1 MSAALLASTVALPPH
16 TRSTTELLPLVEHWL
31 ANEPLR
37 FREKVARLF
46 RYSGVE
52 RRYSIFS
59 PEEVFAPLSFAQRN
73 QIYLERMA
81 PLAEQAL
88 RRALQQAELRPNEL
102 DVLIT
107 TSCTAVA
114 IPALDVELINNLP
127 LRQDIVRLPI
137 FQMGCAGGV
146 AALVYA
152 EKLLRSGALHNV
164 AVLALES
171 PVATL
176 QRDDRSM
183 ANMVSAAIFGDGVA
197 CTVLS
202 SRHPPRRLIP
212 RIVDASMYHFYNK
225 QHLMGFKLVEAGLQ
239 MVLDPEV
246 PVCIEDHLEQIVTP
260 FLEKNR
266 LNLASVDHFL
276 FHPGGRKILAS
287 IDAWLAHYGKHAQW
301 SHQVLRDYGN
311 MSSATALF
319 VLDLALQAPHQ
330 AGETALMLSFG
341 PGFTSQRVLLEWA
354 EA

>member
-1 MSAALLASTVALPPH
+1 MSATILASATALPPH
-16 TRSTTELLPLVEHWL
+16 SRTTTQLLPLVELWL
-31 ANEPLR
+31 ADEPPR

-73 QIYLERMA
+73 QMYLERMT

-88 RRALQQAELRPNEL
+88 RRALCEAELPPGEL

-114 IPALDVELINNLP
+114 IPAIDVELINKLR

-137 FQMGCAGGV
+137 FQLGCAGGV

-152 EKLLRSGALHNV
+152 EKLLRSGALRHV

-202 SRHPPRRLIP
+202 SRQPPARLMPQIT
-212 RIVDASMYHFYNK
+212 DASMYHFYDK
-225 QHLMGFKLVEAGLQ
+225 QHLMGFKLVETGLK

-246 PVCIEDHLEQIVTP
+246 PTCIEDHLERITEP
-260 FLEKNR
+260 FLEQHG
-266 LNLASVDHFL
+266 LDLAAVDHFL
-276 FHPGGRKILAS
+276 LHPGGRKILSS
-287 IDAWLAHYGKHAQW
+287 IDAWLARYGKHAPL

-319 VLDLALQAPHQ
+319 VLDLALRSAHRD
-330 AGETALMLSFG
+330 GETALMLSFG
-341 PGFTSQRVLLEWA
+341 PGFTSQRVLLKWA